1 MSNEFDFTLRLRRGQ
16 VMVWGTNYYNCLKI
30 SSYTVVD
37 VVQSLSL
44 SDSLQPHRLQL
55 GRLLSQCLLKLK
67 STESVMLS
75 NHLILC
81 CPFLL
86 LPSIFPNIGVFS
98 KELAL
103 CIGWSKYWRFSFSIS
118 PSNEYWELISFRM
131 DWFYL
136 LVVHVLTSGR
146 WKLSKRHYTC
156 YVWELGFFFTLLKYP
171 REGEC
176 SD

>member
-1 MSNEFDFTLRLRRGQ
+1 
-16 VMVWGTNYYNCLKI
+16 MVWGTNYYNCLKI

-118 PSNEYWELISFRM
+118 PSNEYSGLICLKMGWLDLFAVQGTIKS
-131 DWFYL
+131 L
-136 LVVHVLTSGR
+136 LQHHSS
-146 WKLSKRHYTC
+146 KASILSC
-156 YVWELGFFFTLLKYP
+156 SAFFIVQLSHLYMTTEKKT
-171 REGEC
+171 
-176 SD
+176 